1 MRRLRKRSPG
11 IGVADR
17 QSIRTIRRVRKTIR
31 GKSDKENGGSVVQ
44 KAVRKETAKQKKGFK
59 GGPSKK
65 ADKSVKI
72 LRKRLRSGFGFAVK
86 CLGLALSPMSKF
98 LKGAWKTIRHPL
110 DTLGLLF
117 KSGVLGKVLEIGL
130 TNGRGGGFAIGAIA
144 AIACNFVERF
154 VFPLVNRY
162 VVSPALWVANGVMK
176 AIDPDEPGSI
186 GSKLK
191 SVMDVLGPF
200 FKVVKQFFV
209 PQQDGDSLPLTL
221 FLNLARYVGV
231 GFPRKCAEYLVNN
244 ADVILKTYVNRP
256 MFLRGFASSVPLGNM
271 LLTVMYAA
279 GNAIAKIWNVDDEH
293 RLTLSDQIEKDTSE
307 SARKI
312 SERVIDRL
320 VGDGSVSGRKN
331 VEAIRDRIYK
341 LEDELYEEQELT
353 RKLKSARGSE
363 VETLP
368 ADFVSHFTKSQ
379 AGVYAEK
386 NLKDVLEDMSRQTFG
401 SDFWSLGVSEQ
412 LDGLEQ
418 LLNQRHAKTQDLY
431 DRLKSDTDAN
441 VKSAVEE
448 IRKPIQLMKNAS
460 YRRDDGKFVRTDYN
474 RTVGSHPYVAKIAF
488 PTDGTYRGGIVG
500 YDPRNGSTASFDL
513 KTDDGARKFIDY
525 VNAGTISG
533 DDALYR
539 HLASKGIIGKYTR
552 MATWTVMGTEIRA
565 PEQAIGISD
574 ENVGKAKDE
583 ISRFLRDMYAKAK
596 RETRDKVV
604 AASFQKGIE
613 KVQDVGWGDG
623 THAQTMDEE
632 QWRKTGNLARS
643 VNGIL
648 KAKTDDMQKSRDL
661 ASLAGEAFKDLG
673 RVHDDMMR
681 TLSAAFVSPGGN
693 VIVNVG
699 EGPVEDLE
707 R

>member
-17 QSIRTIRRVRKTIR
+17 QSIRTIRRVRKSIR
-31 GKSDKENGGSVVQ
+31 GKSDKENGGSIVQ

-65 ADKSVKI
+65 ADKSVKS

-86 CLGLALSPMSKF
+86 CLGFALSPMSKF
-98 LKGAWKTIRHPL
+98 LNGAWKTIRHPL

-162 VVSPALWVANGVMK
+162 VVSPALWIANGVMK
-176 AIDPDEPGSI
+176 AFDPDEPGSI
-186 GSKLK
+186 GSKIK

-231 GFPRKCAEYLVNN
+231 GFPRKWAEYLVNN

-256 MFLRGFASSVPLGNM
+256 MFMRGFASSIPFGNI
-271 LLTVMYAA
+271 LLSVMYAA
-279 GNAIAKIWNVDDEH
+279 GNAIAKIWKVDEEH
-293 RLTLSDQIEKDTSE
+293 RLTLSEQIDKDTSE
-307 SARKI
+307 SAKRI
-312 SERVIDRL
+312 SERVIERL

-353 RKLKSARGSE
+353 RMLKSASGFE
-363 VETLP
+363 GETLP
-368 ADFVSHFTKSQ
+368 ADFVSNFTKSQ
-379 AGVYAEK
+379 AGVYTEN

-401 SDFWSLGVSEQ
+401 SSFWSLGVSEQ
-412 LDGLEQ
+412 LKVLEQ

-431 DRLKSDTDAN
+431 DRLKSDTDAK
-441 VKSAVEE
+441 VKSAVDE
-448 IRKPIQLMKNAS
+448 IGNPIQLMRNAS
-460 YRRDDGKFVRTDYN
+460 YRREDGNFVRTDYN
-474 RTVGSHPYVAKIAF
+474 RTVGGQPYVAKIAF
-488 PTDGTYRGGIVG
+488 PTDGTYKGGIVG
-500 YDPRNGSTASFDL
+500 HDPRNGSTVSFKL
-513 KTDDGARKFIDY
+513 NTDDGAGKFIDY
-525 VNAGTISG
+525 VNAGRISG

-539 HLASKGIIGKYTR
+539 HLVSKGIIGNYTR
-552 MATWTVMGTEIRA
+552 MSTRTVMGTEIKVS
-565 PEQAIGISD
+565 EQAIGISD
-574 ENVGKAKDE
+574 ENVGRAKDE
-583 ISRFLRDMYAKAK
+583 IFRFLRDRYSQAK
-596 RETRDKVV
+596 RETRDNIV
-604 AASFQKGIE
+604 ASSFQEGIR
-613 KVQDVGWGDG
+613 KVHDVGWGDG
-623 THAQTMDEE
+623 TQVQTMDEE
-632 QWRKTGNLARS
+632 QWRKTGMLARS

-661 ASLAGEAFKDLG
+661 ASLAGETFKDLG
-673 RVHDDMMR
+673 RVHDDMMHM
-681 TLSAAFVSPGGN
+681 LSAAFVSPGGN

-699 EGPVEDLE
+699 EGPVGDLE